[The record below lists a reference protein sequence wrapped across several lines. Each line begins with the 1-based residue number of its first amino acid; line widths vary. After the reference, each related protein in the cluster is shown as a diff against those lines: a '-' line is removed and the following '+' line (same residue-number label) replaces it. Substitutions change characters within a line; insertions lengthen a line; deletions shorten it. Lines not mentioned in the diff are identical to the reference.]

1 MIFFLCVRVLC
12 ICVRLGQRDKPFV
25 SESEHELR
33 TPRPD
38 LLDRPYAPDYSGESF
53 RNQYKV
59 NNRAFFPSSKH
70 RSHS

>member
-1 MIFFLCVRVLC
+1 MA
-12 ICVRLGQRDKPFV
+12 LGQKDKPFV
-25 SESEHELR
+25 NEDENHLR

-59 NNRAFFPSSKH
+59 INKCNALVKSVTWQIIFTAKFGRSK
-70 RSHS
+70 

>member
-1 MIFFLCVRVLC
+1 MRLCVYVCLFVC
-12 ICVRLGQRDKPFV
+12 AGQRDKPFV

-59 NNRAFFPSSKH
+59 LYKAIRCI
-70 RSHS
+70 RDM